1 VSAVE
6 LAVAVVIAVG
16 LVGILVPVLPG
27 LLLVWAG
34 VLVWATELQ
43 TTTGWVLL
51 GVATLLL
58 AASQVAKYLLPG
70 RRMRAAGVPDRTLVL
85 GGLLGIVG
93 FFVVPVVGLAVGFVL
108 GVYLAERA
116 RLGGHGRA
124 WISTVHA
131 LKGVGLSVLIELVA
145 GLAVATAWAATAL
158 TT

>member
-1 VSAVE
+1 VTVVD
-6 LAVAVVIAVG
+6 LAVALVIAVG
-16 LVGILVPVLPG
+16 LVGTLIPVLPG

-43 TTTGWVLL
+43 TTTGW
-51 GVATLLL
+51 LLL
-58 AASQVAKYLLPG
+58 AGATLVLAGSQVAKYLLPG

-85 GGLLGIVG
+85 GGLVGVVG
-93 FFVVPVVGLAVGFVL
+93 FFVVPVLGLAVGFVL

-145 GLAVATAWAATAL
+145 GLVVAAAWAAAAL